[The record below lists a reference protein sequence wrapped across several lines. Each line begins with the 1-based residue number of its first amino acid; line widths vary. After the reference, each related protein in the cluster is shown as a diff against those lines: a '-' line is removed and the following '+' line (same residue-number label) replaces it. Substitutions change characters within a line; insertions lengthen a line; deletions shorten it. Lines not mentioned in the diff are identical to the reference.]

1 MNSEEQGAASL
12 ERTALISFLLKGQ
25 PVYARGGKRGLG
37 AFRRGQGCCSRIKAR
52 GLAQLLCSARS
63 FLRDGSYLGANFGVE
78 CSSQKRIITLGL
90 GPKQRKILS
99 FSYLISGVCSK
110 KYLISGK
117 IQKTRNTS
125 RKGEVII
132 IKIIH
137 THCSEPLII
146 DIQRFFKEKELLEP
160 NIPMNWV
167 S

>member
-25 PVYARGGKRGLG
+25 PVYARGGKRGHWNVS
-37 AFRRGQGCCSRIKAR
+37 SRPRLLLPNQAQAR

-125 RKGEVII
+125 QKGEVII

-137 THCSEPLII
+137 THCSEPF
-146 DIQRFFKEKELLEP
+146 DHRYPKTNNKE
-160 NIPMNWV
+160 
-167 S
+167 SY